1 MLFGFLGGEPLL
13 RKDIVDICQKISE
26 YNIKPSISTNG
37 ILLNEKL
44 IEQLHNA
51 GVDYIH
57 LSIDGGTAKTHEELR
72 GVKGSFDLL
81 MKAMDMLKASPI
93 KTGASFMVTEESI
106 DEMEKVIEI
115 AVDKDLSVMS
125 FYLVAELGRGAEN
138 FKNQKSDLLS
148 RLQDKIEKLQR
159 WQKESNSNLKIEVFR
174 ADKYNDD
181 EEAVLQECR
190 AEQFFDITYDGKLG
204 GCPWLMK
211 SEQGFEVCSLL
222 EEDFLTLKTKCQKEI
237 RRKNEERKEKMSLCK
252 ECSKKQECGRG
263 CPGLQINDNK
273 LYYGLDPIC
282 PSLHSYFT
290 TKSDSD
296 KMLEPV

>member
-1 MLFGFLGGEPLL
+1 M
-13 RKDIVDICQKISE
+13 
-26 YNIKPSISTNG
+26 
-37 ILLNEKL
+37 
-44 IEQLHNA
+44 A

-138 FKNQKSDLLS
+138 FKNQKSDLVS

-181 EEAVLQECR
+181 EEAVLQECM

-211 SEQGFEVCSLL
+211 SEQGFDVGSLL
-222 EEDFLTLKTKCQKEI
+222 EEDFSTLKTKCQKEI
-237 RRKNEERKEKMSLCK
+237 KQKNEKRKEKMSLCK

-290 TKSDSD
+290 TKSGNNQIPE
-296 KMLEPV
+296 LV

>member
-1 MLFGFLGGEPLL
+1 M
-13 RKDIVDICQKISE
+13 DICQKISE

-44 IEQLHNA
+44 IEQLHSA

-57 LSIDGGTAKTHEELR
+57 LSIDGGTAKTHEALR
-72 GVKGSFDLL
+72 GVKGSFELL
-81 MKAMDMLKASPI
+81 MNAMDMLKASPI

-138 FKNQKSDLLS
+138 FKNQQKNLVN
-148 RLQDKIEKLQR
+148 RLQDKINKIER
-159 WQKESNSNLKIEVFR
+159 WQKETNNDIKIEVFR
-174 ADKYNDD
+174 ADSWKKD
-181 EEAVLQECR
+181 EEAVLQECM
-190 AEQFFDITYDGKLG
+190 AEQFFNITYDGKLG

-211 SEQGFEVCSLL
+211 SEQGFEVGSLL
-222 EEDFLTLKTKCQKEI
+222 EEDFLTLKTKCQNEI
-237 RRKNEERKEKMSLCK
+237 KQKNEERKEKMSLCK
-252 ECSKKQECGRG
+252 KCSKKQECGRG
-263 CPGLQINDNK
+263 CPALQISDNK

-282 PSLHSYFT
+282 PNLHSCFT
-290 TKSDSD
+290 TKSGNNQIPE
-296 KMLEPV
+296 LV

>member
-1 MLFGFLGGEPLL
+1 MN
-13 RKDIVDICQKISE
+13 Q
-26 YNIKPSISTNG
+26 
-37 ILLNEKL
+37 KL
-44 IEQLHNA
+44 IEQLHMA

-57 LSIDGGTAKTHEELR
+57 LSIDGGTANTHEELR

-138 FKNQKSDLLS
+138 FKNQKSDLVS

-190 AEQFFDITYDGKLG
+190 SVLFINFTYDGYFG
-204 GCPWLMK
+204 GCPWLM
-211 SEQGFEVCSLL
+211 
-222 EEDFLTLKTKCQKEI
+222 
-237 RRKNEERKEKMSLCK
+237 
-252 ECSKKQECGRG
+252 
-263 CPGLQINDNK
+263 
-273 LYYGLDPIC
+273 
-282 PSLHSYFT
+282 
-290 TKSDSD
+290 
-296 KMLEPV
+296 